1 MFEAVYRVQP
11 TTQIKPVLAFVM
23 CPILVSPTEEDWGTT
38 TAKGGGKGIMAEEDV
53 LKGKKILAV
62 DDEPDI
68 LNTLKEVLDT
78 CDLETATS
86 FESAKELLETKKYD
100 AAILDIMGVRGFDL
114 LKIATERK
122 IPALMLTA
130 HGLNPDNLVGSI
142 KLGAKSY
149 IPKDRMHEINIYLK
163 ELILAKKRGIERP
176 GNWFARLSS
185 YFDAR
190 FGHGWKNKDKKF
202 WEEFDKTFKVSKDE
216 LEKIM

>member
-1 MFEAVYRVQP
+1 
-11 TTQIKPVLAFVM
+11 
-23 CPILVSPTEEDWGTT
+23 
-38 TAKGGGKGIMAEEDV
+38 MASDDI

-68 LNTLKEVLDT
+68 LETIQEILEQ
-78 CDLETATS
+78 CDIETAIS
-86 FESAKELLETKKYD
+86 FESAKELLESKVYD

-114 LKIATERK
+114 LGIVTEKK

-149 IPKDRMHEINIYLK
+149 IPKDKMHEIDIYLK
-163 ELILAKKRGIERP
+163 EIFLAQEKGIEKS

-185 YFDAR
+185 FFDER
-190 FGHGWKNKDKKF
+190 FGLGWKNKDKKF
-202 WEEFDKTFKVSKDE
+202 WKEFDQTYKVTKEE
-216 LEKIM
+216 LEEIM

>member
-1 MFEAVYRVQP
+1 
-11 TTQIKPVLAFVM
+11 
-23 CPILVSPTEEDWGTT
+23 
-38 TAKGGGKGIMAEEDV
+38 MASDDI

-68 LNTLKEVLDT
+68 LDTLVDILDQ
-78 CDLETATS
+78 CDVETASS
-86 FESAKELLETKKYD
+86 FESAKELLETKVYD

-114 LKIATERK
+114 LNIAAKKK

-149 IPKDRMHEINIYLK
+149 IPKDKIGDLDLYLTDLFRAK
-163 ELILAKKRGIERP
+163 ERGIEKS
-176 GNWFARLSS
+176 GNWFARLSE

-202 WEEFDKTFKVSKDE
+202 WKEFDDTYKVSKDE
-216 LEKIM
+216 LEKLL

>member
-1 MFEAVYRVQP
+1 
-11 TTQIKPVLAFVM
+11 
-23 CPILVSPTEEDWGTT
+23 
-38 TAKGGGKGIMAEEDV
+38 MASDDL

-62 DDEPDI
+62 DDEHDI
-68 LNTLKEVLDT
+68 LDTLADMLDQCEV
-78 CDLETATS
+78 ETASS
-86 FESAKELLETKKYD
+86 FESAKELLETKVYD

-114 LKIATERK
+114 LNIATKKK

-149 IPKDRMHEINIYLK
+149 IPKDKIGDLELYLTDLFRAQ
-163 ELILAKKRGIERP
+163 ERGIEKS
-176 GNWFARLSS
+176 GNWFARLSE

-202 WEEFDKTFKVSKDE
+202 WKEFDETYKVPKDE
-216 LEKIM
+216 LEKLL

>member
-1 MFEAVYRVQP
+1 M
-11 TTQIKPVLAFVM
+11 TSTDI
-23 CPILVSPTEEDWGTT
+23 
-38 TAKGGGKGIMAEEDV
+38 
-53 LKGKKILAV
+53 LKGKRILAV
-62 DDEPDI
+62 DDEPDV
-68 LNTLKEVLDT
+68 LDTLKEILDESEI
-78 CDLETATS
+78 ETASTY
-86 FESAKELLETKKYD
+86 ELAQELLKEKDYD

-114 LKIATERK
+114 LEIATDKK

-149 IPKDRMHEINIYLK
+149 IPKDKIGEIDLYLA
-163 ELILAKKRGIERP
+163 EIFQAGKKGAEKS

-185 YFDAR
+185 FFDDR

-202 WEEFDKTFKVSKDE
+202 WQEFDETFKVTKEE